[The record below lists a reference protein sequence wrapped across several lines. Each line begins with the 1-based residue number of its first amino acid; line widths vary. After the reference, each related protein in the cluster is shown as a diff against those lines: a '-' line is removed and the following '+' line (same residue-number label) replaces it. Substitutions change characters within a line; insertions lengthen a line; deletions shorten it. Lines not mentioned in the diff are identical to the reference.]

1 VITQLAAEGQ
11 QVVLGVE
18 TVFARDQ
25 HLLDE
30 WNSREIDGA
39 ELRERLRYDIE
50 WGYDWFP
57 FYRLLETA
65 RANCQRIYGLDCC
78 PRNDLRKI
86 ARRDE
91 HAAERIRRIR
101 KEHPRAV
108 IVVLFGE
115 SHLAPNHLPKEI
127 RRRLPEQ
134 KLTAVL

>member
-57 FYRLLETA
+57 FYRLLE
-65 RANCQRIYGLDCC
+65 RRGQ
-78 PRNDLRKI
+78 I
-86 ARRDE
+86 ASG
-91 HAAERIRRIR
+91 
-101 KEHPRAV
+101 
-108 IVVLFGE
+108 FTGW
-115 SHLAPNHLPKEI
+115 
-127 RRRLPEQ
+127 
-134 KLTAVL
+134 TAVRVMTCARLLAATSMRRNEYGASARSTRAP